1 MDTMVED
8 TRLPADIDAQP
19 VVRAAAALRP
29 VLRTYHEQIER
40 EQRLPPALVE
50 QLHAAGFYRMVIPR
64 ALGGLQ
70 VDPLTYLRV
79 VELLAEGAGSV
90 GWNLANNSIGQL
102 VTLGLP
108 DEGVHEIYPAGHD
121 TVIAGTAVQGGGQA
135 VPVEG
140 GYRVNGRWTFGSGC
154 QESSWML
161 GSFQILD
168 GGEPRRRPDGGS
180 LYWRGVFPRAEAE
193 IVPGSWD
200 VAGLRGTG
208 SFDWTVK
215 DVFLPERRTCPH
227 VGVPLDNQWSRW
239 PGITYALP
247 SQAWVGPHHSSVI
260 TGIARAG
267 IDALI
272 ALAVEKTPRGRTG
285 MLCENPQVQDA
296 VGRADAILNAGRVYR
311 SAMIAE
317 LWNTIAAG
325 GRDHAGAAGA
335 LPAGLDLRRRQR
347 ARGDGPGVPARR
359 QHVVQAREP
368 AGGVLARSAR
378 GGADGHGRRRSG
390 TRSAGGRCWGWIRG
404 RGCGRR
410 RATGYVPRSALYMRA
425 RTHRSGAADRK
436 MSREGSAAG
445 DSRAA
450 RRSNP
455 VSNVP
460 VRSRRAPAAARRRSG
475 AACTVSD
482 RRHASVSAGTTSIAD
497 PSRLGGSLD
506 RRIAKGGNAMQIV
519 DAQIHLWGTGLPSN
533 LSHRQVTHFTPEE
546 AIALMDEGGVD
557 AAVIHPPGWD
567 PNSTDMAFEAV
578 QDYPGRFAI
587 MGAVPLDQ
595 PESRARIA
603 GWREQPGML
612 GLRYGVPAAI
622 RRGSGC
628 TTARSTGS
636 GRRPKRPAFRS
647 PCWRRIR

>member
-1 MDTMVED
+1 MDTMVD
-8 TRLPADIDAQP
+8 VTRLPADIDAQP
-19 VVRAAAALRP
+19 VVKAAAALQPLIR
-29 VLRTYHEQIER
+29 RYHEELER

-64 ALGGLQ
+64 SLGGLQ

-108 DEGVHEIYPAGHD
+108 DEGVHEIHGQGTPS
-121 TVIAGTAVQGGGQA
+121 VMAGTAVQGGGQA
-135 VPVEG
+135 VPVDG
-140 GYRVNGRWTFGSGC
+140 GYRVSGHWTFGSGC

-180 LYWRGVFPRAEAE
+180 LYWRGVFPRTEAE

-272 ALAVEKTPRGRTG
+272 ALAVEKTPRGRTFR
-285 MLCENPQVQDA
+285 LCDNPQVQEA

-325 GRDHAGAAGA
+325 GETT
-335 LPAGLDLRRRQR
+335 LEQR
-347 ARGDGPGVPARR
+347 ARCRLASTYAADSAREAMDLVYR
-359 QHVVQAREP
+359 HGGSTSFKRESRLAECWRDLHVVGQTVTIAPEWYP
-368 AGGVLARSAR
+368 M
-378 GGADGHGRRRSG
+378 
-390 TRSAGGRCWGWIRG
+390 GGRVYLGMDPG
-404 RGCGRR
+404 
-410 RATGYVPRSALYMRA
+410 PR
-425 RTHRSGAADRK
+425 
-436 MSREGSAAG
+436 
-445 DSRAA
+445 
-450 RRSNP
+450 
-455 VSNVP
+455 
-460 VRSRRAPAAARRRSG
+460 
-475 AACTVSD
+475 
-482 RRHASVSAGTTSIAD
+482 
-497 PSRLGGSLD
+497 
-506 RRIAKGGNAMQIV
+506 
-519 DAQIHLWGTGLPSN
+519 
-533 LSHRQVTHFTPEE
+533 
-546 AIALMDEGGVD
+546 
-557 AAVIHPPGWD
+557 
-567 PNSTDMAFEAV
+567 
-578 QDYPGRFAI
+578 
-587 MGAVPLDQ
+587 
-595 PESRARIA
+595 
-603 GWREQPGML
+603 
-612 GLRYGVPAAI
+612 LR
-622 RRGSGC
+622 
-628 TTARSTGS
+628 
-636 GRRPKRPAFRS
+636 
-647 PCWRRIR
+647 